1 MGQIDA
7 QIKVYIREIKDEFRK
22 SDFKRKLLIILLCAM
37 AVVGVYLVIGSI
49 LGILYWV
56 LGMRGQSFI
65 YLGCFNALGMIPS
78 AIGTFLVLRHIWR
91 VGTPSDLRNETLD
104 QDENGTTYNGKSVK
118 GSAYKMK
125 AAEASEQFEV
135 CGMDESY
142 NVVFGTLDSGAKES
156 VRIRPSKYGGELRNI
171 LLCGPSGT
179 QKSRCFV
186 RNEVINSTLRGE
198 SACFTDP
205 SLELYTEFN
214 TWCRER
220 AEVYCINFKDP
231 EHSDGWN
238 CLKETVNPS
247 TERVDPTRLNTFS
260 SVFINNCDAGRK
272 EDPYWY
278 TQANNYLK
286 ATIGYI
292 AWKHEDYIVKKLKRL
307 FLKVAEDMPKAEL
320 QQITAGF
327 SGLCSIPWCKQQI
340 ITAGVARGY
349 SRQKMEEAFQ
359 LIEKQAPKYNIQEVT
374 KALKNFKDV
383 EKAYKCERTDPGFIP
398 DEQVGKEAFRTVTME
413 GQSDNAKSSG
423 IITTLGKLSL
433 FTDPMLTYNLSRDG
447 INLREFNSK
456 QTVCFVGMPDG
467 STELQPITSL
477 FFTFLFNDT
486 QDNYDRANQI
496 AKDHKEKNPTLD
508 TNIILDDFF
517 SIGVIGGDPTQ
528 FTTYMSNAR
537 KRHLYITMIIQD
549 MSQLKTRYGDTNYN
563 TIISNSAYQV
573 CFGAADPVSMEYF
586 SKMTGIATTVKV
598 TEHRTDGFFQW
609 QSPDLAITSDQRN
622 LYNADEVWSLP
633 EDKCIVIKAHKRP
646 LELFKVSYEHN
657 PVYINGELEDESVYR
672 NIASYYEKMEKER
685 QDEMNKLNDSDLERY
700 INSLTPSFSV
710 NEDGEVSAFIAVT
723 PELLKKY
730 SAYGRLLSGRI
741 PTEPEAEPEEEMTVE
756 HTEEID
762 TANPADAITPI
773 ESDRQAQE
781 INTSVNQQTHKS
793 SSDKKSTRIRTQQKT
808 QSHSSVNAR
817 YKNTA
822 SVFND

>member
-7 QIKVYIREIKDEFRK
+7 QIKVFIREIKDEFKK
-22 SDFKRKLLIILLCAM
+22 SDFKRKLFVILRCIL
-37 AVVGVYLVIGSI
+37 AVFGVYLLIGTVIGIIYWI
-49 LGILYWV
+49 LGLRNH
-56 LGMRGQSFI
+56 LFI
-65 YLGCFNALGMIPS
+65 YYGCFNAIGMIPS
-78 AIGTFLVLRHIWR
+78 MIGTVLVLRHIWR

-125 AAEASEQFEV
+125 PSEASEQFEV

-142 NVVFGTLDSGAKES
+142 NVIFGTLDSGAKES

-198 SACFTDP
+198 SACYTDP

-214 TWCRER
+214 AWCRDR
-220 AEVYCINFKDP
+220 VTVFCVNFKDP

-238 CLKETVNPS
+238 CLSETVSLS
-247 TERVDPTRLNTFS
+247 TERVDPTRLNTFT

-272 EDPYWY
+272 EDTYWY

-286 ATIGYI
+286 ATIGYV

-307 FLKVAEDMPKAEL
+307 FLKIAEGMSQDEIKEIANS
-320 QQITAGF
+320 F
-327 SGLCSIPWCKQQI
+327 SGLCSIKWCKQKI
-340 ITAGVARGY
+340 LSVGALHGY
-349 SRQKMEEAFQ
+349 RKKDLEERFRM
-359 LIEKQAPKYNIQEVT
+359 IERKAPRYSIQEVT
-374 KALKNFKDV
+374 RALKDFKV
-383 EKAYKCERTDPGFIP
+383 IETAYKRENTDPGFIP
-398 DEQVGKEAFRTVTME
+398 DEQVGKEAYRTVTME
-413 GQSDNAKSSG
+413 GLSDNAKTSG

-447 INLREFNSK
+447 INLREFNSR
-456 QTVCFVGMPDG
+456 QTICFVGMPDG

-477 FFTFLFNDT
+477 FFTFLFLNT

-496 AKDHKEKNPTLD
+496 AKDKGEENPTLD

-517 SIGVIGGDPTQ
+517 SIGVIGGDPTL

-586 SKMTGIATTVKV
+586 SKMTGIATTLKV
-598 TEHRTDGFFQW
+598 TEHRTDGLIPW

-633 EDKCIVIKAHKRP
+633 DNKCIVIKAHKRP

-657 PVYINGELEDESVYR
+657 PVYINGELEDQSVYKS
-672 NIASYYEKMEKER
+672 IPSYYEKIEKER
-685 QDEMNKLNDSDLERY
+685 RDAKNEMTDTELED
-700 INSLTPSFSV
+700 NFQSLTPFYTV
-710 NEDGEVSAFIAVT
+710 NENGEILQFIPFTPDMMSKYKAFGRSLTGKLPLAEN
-723 PELLKKY
+723 ELD
-730 SAYGRLLSGRI
+730 
-741 PTEPEAEPEEEMTVE
+741 EEKESK
-756 HTEEID
+756 EE
-762 TANPADAITPI
+762 
-773 ESDRQAQE
+773 
-781 INTSVNQQTHKS
+781 
-793 SSDKKSTRIRTQQKT
+793 
-808 QSHSSVNAR
+808 
-817 YKNTA
+817 
-822 SVFND
+822 